1 MKKIY
6 FILLTISLLIKL
18 SYNSKDKGS
27 YSLLD
32 GMIKKEIVAQSLLYL
47 PKKNNVNLLEM
58 LLQMVNVKDE
68 YSLNDAESA
77 YLAFQWIAKNIKY
90 ANSEESHDPV
100 TVYNSGKGNA
110 QGISSLFNRICQY
123 LEIESGSILGY
134 VKERNSKDFVHHW
147 NYMVIDGSYYLV
159 DATMGRHIKV
169 LNLIHITQI
178 YISEHILKFLF
189 VIIFQKRVSGN
200 YYQSLFQESN
210 LILWL
215 MYIPHFLYM
224 VLKLFLQMLLN

>member
-6 FILLTISLLIKL
+6 FILFTISLLIKL

-77 YLAFQWIAKNIKY
+77 YLAYQWITKNIKY
-90 ANSEESHDPV
+90 VYSEES
-100 TVYNSGKGNA
+100 
-110 QGISSLFNRICQY
+110 
-123 LEIESGSILGY
+123 
-134 VKERNSKDFVHHW
+134 
-147 NYMVIDGSYYLV
+147 
-159 DATMGRHIKV
+159 
-169 LNLIHITQI
+169 
-178 YISEHILKFLF
+178 
-189 VIIFQKRVSGN
+189 
-200 YYQSLFQESN
+200 
-210 LILWL
+210 
-215 MYIPHFLYM
+215 
-224 VLKLFLQMLLN
+224 